1 MINKNKT
8 NELTSLLPSNNGSST
23 EQQQQNDNE
32 YSQSETA
39 IEGAKVGTIFS
50 GIVNLSNTIMG
61 AGLLGLPGAFAGTG
75 YLGGLGLIVLSAV
88 LSAHGLILLSQSAQR
103 VLVQQQPAG
112 GGVPPPSSF
121 YTVAHAAVP
130 SYTIL
135 IDFAVALKCFG
146 VATGYLIT
154 ISDSMVDVMG
164 FVFRTTT
171 EETQQQQQWMIQ
183 CLLSRQLWVF
193 VAVLAVLPV
202 SFYKTLDAL
211 KKASSLALICVL
223 LLALSIVAYANGL
236 FVDNPCGGSSNGTS
250 DNNDD
255 GCRGAVVA
263 FTDLPTTFSKVP
275 IFIFAFTCHQNIF
288 PIVNEL
294 QHRTQPRLN
303 RIIYASI
310 GFALVLFM
318 VVAFEGYVTFG
329 SHTRGDILLNYPHDD
344 TNVTVLRVCI
354 AVMLILHYP
363 LQLDP
368 GRRCLTSLINVIT
381 DWWSERQRKRRY
393 NTKHPAEDTK
403 NRAVLDANDADD
415 DAGKRRFSSSSLF
428 KGITVAFLL
437 LSFVVAMII
446 DDLGIVLACVGATG
460 SILVSYV
467 LPGLIYMKLHHDYD
481 RTKIAAILQ
490 LVMGCILIP
499 IAFYYVVHK

>member
-8 NELTSLLPSNNGSST
+8 NELTSLLLSS
-23 EQQQQNDNE
+23 QQKNDNE

-39 IEGAKVGTIFS
+39 IEGVKVGTIWS

-112 GGVPPPSSF
+112 GVLPPSSF

-171 EETQQQQQWMIQ
+171 EETQQQQWMIQ
-183 CLLSRQLWVF
+183 CLLSRQCWVF

-250 DNNDD
+250 DNNDNDD

-329 SHTRGDILLNYPHDD
+329 SYTRGDILLNYPHDD

-354 AVMLILHYP
+354 ALMLILHYP

-381 DWWSERQRKRRY
+381 DWWSERQRKKRY

-415 DAGKRRFSSSSLF
+415 DAGKHRFSSSSLF

-467 LPGLIYMKLHHDYD
+467 LPGLIYMKLHDDYD

-490 LVMGCILIP
+490 LVLGCILIP
-499 IAFYYVVHK
+499 IALYYVVHK